1 MNKQRISLTLFFL
14 VCVSGALYFS
24 PFLQSPFLKL
34 SHSIKLVYLNQTQSF
49 TQSVTEHLNQKN
61 TIIKLQRENRYYERE
76 LLTMHQVA
84 DEYKNLLSEQNSSI
98 KTLPALN
105 LVRTISYVRMGDPH
119 KLWLEMDHFNPKLV
133 YGLLYRGYAAG
144 IVVSNNSRPMALLN
158 GDIKS
163 TYAVSVG
170 KSMAPGIVR
179 GNNERRLIVDF
190 IPTWIPVAIGDE
202 VITSGLDQIFL
213 AGLQVGK
220 VISISKASGYQSAVI
235 EPYFYAKKPAYFHI
249 ITKVR

>member
-1 MNKQRISLTLFFL
+1 MNKQRFTLTLFF
-14 VCVSGALYFS
+14 VGCVSGALYFS
-24 PFLQSPFLKL
+24 PFLQAPFLKL
-34 SHSIKLVYLNQTQSF
+34 SQTIKLTYLDQIQSFNQT
-49 TQSVTEHLNQKN
+49 VTEHINQKN
-61 TIIKLQRENRYYERE
+61 TILKLQRENRYYERE

-84 DEYKNLLSEQNSSI
+84 DEYKNLLREENSSI
-98 KTLPALN
+98 KTLPALS

-119 KLWLEMDHFNPKLV
+119 KLWLEMENFNPKQV

-144 IVVSNNSRPMALLN
+144 IVVSDHKRPMALLN

-170 KSMAPGIVR
+170 TSMAPGIVR
-179 GNNERRLIVDF
+179 GNNKRRLVVDF
-190 IPTWIPVAIGDE
+190 IPTWVPISVGDT
-202 VITSGLDQIFL
+202 VVTSGLDQIFL
-213 AGLQVGK
+213 AGLKVGK
-220 VISISKASGYQSAVI
+220 VISISKSSGYQSAIV

>member
-1 MNKQRISLTLFFL
+1 MNKQRVTLTLFF
-14 VCVSGALYFS
+14 VGCVSGALYFS

-34 SHSIKLVYLNQTQSF
+34 SQTIKLGYLDQIEQFN
-49 TQSVTEHLNQKN
+49 QSVQEHVNQKN
-61 TIIKLQRENRYYERE
+61 TIIRLQRENRYYERE

-84 DEYKNLLSEQNSSI
+84 DEYQNLLREQNSSI
-98 KTLPALN
+98 KTLPSLG

-119 KLWLEMDHFNPKLV
+119 KLWLEMDHFNPRRV

-144 IVVSNNSRPMALLN
+144 IVVSNHKRPMALLN

-170 KSMAPGIVR
+170 KSQAPGIVR
-179 GNNERRLIVDF
+179 GNNERHLIVDF
-190 IPTWIPVAIGDE
+190 IPTWVPIAIGDE
-202 VITSGLDQIFL
+202 VVTSGLDQIFL
-213 AGLQVGK
+213 SGLQVGK
-220 VISISKASGYQSAVI
+220 VISISRASGYQSAEL
-235 EPYFYAKKPAYFHI
+235 EPYFCAKKPAYFHI

>member
-1 MNKQRISLTLFFL
+1 MNKQHISLTLFFAG
-14 VCVSGALYFS
+14 CVGGALYFS

-34 SHSIKLVYLNQTQSF
+34 SQSIKLVYLNQVQSF
-49 TQSVTEHLNQKN
+49 TQSVTEHINQKN
-61 TIIKLQRENRYYERE
+61 TILRLQRENRYYERE

-84 DEYKNLLSEQNSSI
+84 DEYRNVLREQNSSI
-98 KTLPALN
+98 KTIPLLG

-119 KLWLEMDHFNPKLV
+119 KLWLEMDHFDPKQV

-144 IVVSNNSRPMALLN
+144 IVVANHNRPMALLN

-163 TYAVSVG
+163 TYSVSVG

-179 GNNERRLIVDF
+179 GNNERHLVVDF
-190 IPTWIPVAIGDE
+190 IPTWVPIAIGDE

-213 AGLQVGK
+213 SGLQVGK
-220 VISISKASGYQSAVI
+220 VISISKSSGYQSAVL

-249 ITKVR
+249 ISKVR